1 MMLLNRNNRS
11 LWGYSH
17 QVAGTIIRNTKKRGF
32 FFFILCVNSPPPSL
46 YDETGRPVRFEIRS
60 CAGAAAVALK
70 KAENGDAVSKTEE
83 EHPEREESMNAEFL
97 LSLVFE
103 NRFILTCYLYI
114 I

>member
-1 MMLLNRNNRS
+1 MC
-11 LWGYSH
+11 
-17 QVAGTIIRNTKKRGF
+17 QF
-32 FFFILCVNSPPPSL
+32 PPSPSL

-60 CAGAAAVALK
+60 CAGAAAVAQ

-114 I
+114 ISFLLILH